1 MGRLAVSQYLLIE
14 HHLILVILSY
24 PITIYPNL
32 LPYLNGYRCDQ
43 DKDECLE
50 RPCQNG
56 ATCEQDL
63 ETPGKYTC
71 YCSDEFIG
79 QHCEEVKIKTCENYP
94 CENGATCTDDPGMQ

>member
-1 MGRLAVSQYLLIE
+1 MIIFRYLFHFQNLGLGDIRDNFLL
-14 HHLILVILSY
+14 H
-24 PITIYPNL
+24 NL

-43 DKDECLE
+43 DIDECLE

-79 QHCEEVKIKTCENYP
+79 QHCEEVKIKTCDNYP

>member
-1 MGRLAVSQYLLIE
+1 MYHNV
-14 HHLILVILSY
+14 
-24 PITIYPNL
+24 

-94 CENGATCTDDPGMQ
+94 CENGATCTDDPGMR